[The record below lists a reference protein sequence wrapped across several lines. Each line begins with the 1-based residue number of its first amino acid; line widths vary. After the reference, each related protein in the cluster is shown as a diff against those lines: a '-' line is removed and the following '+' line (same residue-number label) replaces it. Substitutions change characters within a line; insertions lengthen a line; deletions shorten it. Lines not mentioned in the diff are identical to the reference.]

1 MKFLYADLVKSSI
14 YTVLL
19 SRLFQIF
26 LDVLVG
32 FWYEVLLSRHSI
44 ASCAKTSSCCSSEPD
59 LLLFRSYCGLY
70 LAHWLPILHTLWGLL
85 PVQFSWRKM
94 SCYRNPSFKIH
105 SFRLSLDRPLHSL
118 SDKDRNFIYPHIP
131 CDDIVHTDSNVWLYL
146 YVPGDSSKLVCCW
159 LLDYLAYL
167 RSNFNTAKGD
177 AWGWCMNLRPSSGRP
192 QFLRTDGWVE
202 DRDFVPNIGEMW
214 ILTRH
219 GNTMGQWSAHQ
230 NKTSRRCT
238 LGNSRKEGFVDFSLI
253 HRDGPTIET
262 QCPLHFVTPR

>member
-1 MKFLYADLVKSSI
+1 MSWWGSGMRSCWVDIALLLAPKQVPAAVPNLICYCSVATVACIWHIDFLSS
-14 YTVLL
+14 T
-19 SRLFQIF
+19 LFG
-26 LDVLVG
+26 V
-32 FWYEVLLSRHSI
+32 
-44 ASCAKTSSCCSSEPD
+44 SCRCSSVGGKCHATEIRASKFI
-59 LLLFRSYCGLY
+59 LLGY
-70 LAHWLPILHTLWGLL
+70 LWIG
-85 PVQFSWRKM
+85 R
-94 SCYRNPSFKIH
+94 CI
-105 SFRLSLDRPLHSL
+105 L